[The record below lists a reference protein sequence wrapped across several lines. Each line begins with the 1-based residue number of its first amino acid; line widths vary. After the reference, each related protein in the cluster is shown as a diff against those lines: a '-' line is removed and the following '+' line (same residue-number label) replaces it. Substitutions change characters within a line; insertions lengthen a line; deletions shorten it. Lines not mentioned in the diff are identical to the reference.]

1 MAFEVYENQHP
12 RPRPPRPPWMRGLT
26 ILFWVV
32 LGLLVLLGMAIDL
45 IAEYIWMGTL
55 GFADVFSTIFLT
67 KLLLGLLGFL
77 LFSIFLFF
85 ALYGVRRVYLKMF
98 EVQGL
103 PPVVTRGRWFFWAN
117 LASSAV
123 FGLVGSGFARGIGW
137 ERFLTFFNQTP
148 FGITD
153 PLFGKDISFYIFT
166 LPFLNFL
173 IGMLLGLFFVLLLL
187 QAGAF
192 SVFQLYL
199 RDRSAKL
206 QLSISVVGLGVLLA
220 LRHLL
225 SPYETLLTRNV
236 NVLQESVVYGASF
249 TDRVINIPMGYVMAG
264 VSLLAAILVLLALY
278 RRRMRLLVAA
288 PILYF
293 GVLLAGQGAAI
304 AVQSFIVTPN
314 EFAREQPFLQHNL
327 DMTRE
332 AHGIND
338 VKEQEHPGNL
348 TLSPEMLE
356 RNRLTIE
363 NVRINDPRPMLDV
376 YNQLQTFRT
385 YYEFLDVDV
394 DRYWLDGK
402 YQQVFLAAREL
413 NTQYLPEQSKT
424 WTNQTLRY
432 THGYGIAMS
441 HVNQV
446 TSEGQPEYMIKD
458 LPPQGTLEV
467 TRPQIYFGEQ
477 NYQNVIVGSKI
488 DEFDYPA
495 GETNVSHRFEA
506 DTGIPMTRLNRL
518 IFAWEE
524 MSPRIFISGQIDADS
539 QLLRKRNIMDRLRS
553 IAPFLRYDNDP
564 YIVVRDDGTLVWIVD
579 AYTTSGRYPY
589 SEPVARGINYIKNPV
604 KAVVDAYT
612 GEVHFYLIDPEEPL
626 VKVYRTIFP
635 NLFETE
641 IPEDINRHFRYPET
655 LFTYQAR
662 IYQTYHMTN
671 LEVFYNRE
679 DFWQFATENYYESD
693 TPMEPYYITMK
704 LPEEEQEEFILMLP
718 FTPNNRQNMI
728 AWMAARNDG
737 ENYGELLV
745 YRFPKQKTIYGPQQ
759 IENRI
764 NQNAQISQQ
773 LNLWSQGGSRV
784 IRGNLLVIPIEDT
797 LLYLEPLYIESAN
810 ETSLPEVKQI
820 ILAYGDH
827 IVMESTFEQ
836 AMERLLELAGAGQPP
851 SDTAQ
856 PQEPGSPLV
865 RTADELLRE
874 FADLFN
880 RYQEAMAAGRWAEA
894 GQIMESIQARIQQWQ
909 QQQGMEAPQPSGS
922 ALPMRG
928 LSPRPQGLTDDQGA
942 AQDPGPANSPAGEG
956 GIVPAEQGESAAGGT

>member
-1 MAFEVYENQHP
+1 MKA
-12 RPRPPRPPWMRGLT
+12 LS
-26 ILFWVV
+26 
-32 LGLLVLLGMAIDL
+32 GLLWALVALVVLLGLGIHL

-55 GFADVFSTIFLT
+55 GFADVFRTIFLT
-67 KLLLGLLGFL
+67 KLSLGVLGFL
-77 LFSIFLFF
+77 LYAVPLFL
-85 ALYGVRRVYLKMF
+85 ALYGVRRVYLRMF
-98 EVQGL
+98 EASGL
-103 PPVVTRGRWFFWAN
+103 PQVLLQGRWFLWIN
-117 LASSAV
+117 LGVSAF
-123 FGLVGSGFARGIGW
+123 FGLVGSSFAQGIGW
-137 ERFLTFFNQTP
+137 ERFLTFFNQEP
-148 FGITD
+148 FGVTD
-153 PLFGKDISFYIFT
+153 PLLGRDIAFYVFT
-166 LPFLNFL
+166 LPFVNFL
-173 IGMLLGLFFVLLLL
+173 IGMLLGLFVILLVL
-187 QAGAF
+187 QALAY

-199 RDRSAKL
+199 RDRSAQWQMGL
-206 QLSISVVGLGVLLA
+206 SVVVLGALLA

-225 SPYETLLTRNV
+225 SPYETLLTNNV
-236 NVLQESVVYGASF
+236 SVLQESVVFGASF
-249 TDRVINIPMGYVMAG
+249 TDRVINIPMGYIMAG
-264 VSLLAAILVLLALY
+264 VSLLAAVLVLVGLF
-278 RRRMRLLVAA
+278 RQRMRLVLAA
-288 PILYF
+288 PVLYF

-314 EFAREQPFLQHNL
+314 EFVREQPYLQHNL

-332 AHGIND
+332 AHGINE
-338 VKEQEHPGNL
+338 VKELEHPGNL
-348 TLSPEMLE
+348 TLTPDMLK
-356 RNRLTIE
+356 RNALTIE

-385 YYEFLDVDV
+385 YYEFRDIDV

-413 NTQYLPEQSKT
+413 DISNLPEQSKT
-424 WTNQTLRY
+424 WTNMTLRY

-446 TSEGQPEYMIKD
+446 TSEGQPEYMVKD
-458 LPPQGTLEV
+458 LPPQGVVEI

-477 NYQNVIVGSKI
+477 NYQNVVVNTKL

-495 GETNVSHRFEA
+495 GETNVSHRYEA
-506 DTGIPMTRLNRL
+506 KTGIPMTRLNRF

-524 MSPRIFISGQIDADS
+524 MSPRIFISGQIDENS
-539 QLLRKRNIMDRLRS
+539 QLLRKRNIMERLHS
-553 IAPFLRYDNDP
+553 IAPFLYFDDDP

-579 AYTTSGRYPY
+579 AYTTTGRYPY

-612 GEVHFYLIDPEEPL
+612 GEVHFYLVEPDEPIIQ
-626 VKVYRTIFP
+626 VYRKIFP
-635 NLFETE
+635 NMFEE
-641 IPEDINRHFRYPET
+641 DVPEDIRQHFRYPET
-655 LFTYQAR
+655 LFKFQAR

-679 DFWQFATENYYESD
+679 DYWQFATENYYESD

-704 LPEEEQEEFILMLP
+704 LPDEEREEFILMLP

-737 ENYGELLV
+737 EHYGELLV

-797 LLYLEPLYIESAN
+797 ILYLEPLYIESSN
-810 ETSLPEVKQI
+810 QTSLPEVKQI

-827 IVMESTFEQ
+827 IVMESTFEK
-836 AMERLLELAGAGQPP
+836 AMERLLER
-851 SDTAQ
+851 TAQ
-856 PQEPGSPLV
+856 GRPTDDERPDQEELPLV
-865 RTADELLRE
+865 KTAEQLLDE

-880 RYQEAMAAGRWAEA
+880 RYQEAVSAGRWSEA
-894 GQIMESIQARIQQWQ
+894 GGIMETIQERVQQWQ
-909 QQQGMEAPQPSGS
+909 QQQQSGGES
-922 ALPMRG
+922 
-928 LSPRPQGLTDDQGA
+928 DGA
-942 AQDPGPANSPAGEG
+942 ADVGSEAGADADPDAVASSPD
-956 GIVPAEQGESAAGGT
+956 EQV

>member
-1 MAFEVYENQHP
+1 LRFEVFENQNP
-12 RPRPPRPPWMRGLT
+12 RPRPPRPPWLRAAT

-32 LGLLVLLGMAIDL
+32 IGLLVLLGLAIHL
-45 IAEYIWMGTL
+45 IAEYIWMGSL

-67 KLLLGLLGFL
+67 KLLLGVLGFL
-77 LFSIFLFF
+77 LFAIPLFF
-85 ALYGVRRVYLKMF
+85 ALYGIRRVYLNMF
-98 EVQGL
+98 ETQGL
-103 PPVVTRGRWFFWAN
+103 PSVLTGGKWFFWVN
-117 LASSAV
+117 LAVSGG
-123 FGLVGSGFARGIGW
+123 FGLIGSGFARGIGW
-137 ERFLTFFNQTP
+137 ERFLTFFNQVP
-148 FGITD
+148 FGIQD

-173 IGMLLGLFFVLLLL
+173 IGMLLGLFVVLSLI
-187 QAGAF
+187 QAAAF

-199 RDRSAKL
+199 RERSAQI
-206 QLSISVVGLGVLLA
+206 QLSISVIMLGVLLA
-220 LRHLL
+220 LHHLL
-225 SPYETLLTRNV
+225 APYETLLSNNV
-236 NVLQESVVYGASF
+236 NVLQQSVVYGASF

-264 VSLLAAILVLLALY
+264 VSLLAAVLVLAALY
-278 RRRMRLLVAA
+278 KRRIRLLFAA

-293 GVLLAGQGAAI
+293 GVLLAGQAASV

-314 EFAREQPFLQHNL
+314 EFAREKPFLQHNL
-327 DMTRE
+327 NMTRV
-332 AHGIND
+332 AHGID
-338 VKEQEHPGNL
+338 QVKEAEHPGNL
-348 TLSPEMLE
+348 SLSAEMLQ

-363 NVRINDPRPMLDV
+363 NVRINDPRPLLDV

-413 NTQYLPEQSKT
+413 NIKNLPDQSKT

-446 TSEGQPEYMIKD
+446 TSQGQPEYMVKD
-458 LPPQGTLEV
+458 LPPQGTVEV
-467 TRPQIYFGEQ
+467 KRPQIYFGEQ
-477 NYQNVIVGSKI
+477 DYQNVVVNTKV

-506 DTGIPMTRLNRL
+506 NTGIPMTRLNRL

-524 MSPRIFISGQIDADS
+524 MSPRIFISGQIDANS
-539 QLLRKRNIMDRLRS
+539 QLLRKRNIMDRLQS
-553 IAPFLRYDNDP
+553 IAPFLHYDKDP
-564 YIVVRDDGTLVWIVD
+564 YLVVRDDGTLVWIVD

-604 KAVVDAYT
+604 KAVIDAYT
-612 GEVHFYLIDPEEPL
+612 GEVHFYLIDPDEPL
-626 VKVYRTIFP
+626 VKVYRAIFP

-641 IPEDINRHFRYPET
+641 IPEDIRRHFRYPET
-655 LFTYQAR
+655 LFTYQAK

-704 LPEEEQEEFILMLP
+704 LPDEEKEEFVLMLP
-718 FTPNNRQNMI
+718 FTPNKRQNMI

-737 ENYGELLV
+737 EHYGELLV

-784 IRGNLLVIPIEDT
+784 IRGNMLVIPIEDT
-797 LLYLEPLYIESAN
+797 LLYLEPLYIESSN

-820 ILAYGDH
+820 ILSYGDY

-836 AMERLLELAGAGQPP
+836 AMERLLELVNAGKPPAETGPGQ
-851 SDTAQ
+851 A
-856 PQEPGSPLV
+856 PGAPLV
-865 RTADELLRE
+865 RTADELLQE
-874 FADLFN
+874 FADLFK
-880 RYQEAMAAGRWAEA
+880 RYQEAMAAGKWSEA
-894 GQIMESIQARIQQWQ
+894 GRIMESIQARIQQWQ
-909 QQQGMEAPQPSGS
+909 QQKAGQENKPAPGS
-922 ALPMRG
+922 APAAG
-928 LSPRPQGLTDDQGA
+928 GEGGQGA
-942 AQDPGPANSPAGEG
+942 TPAPGPASSPAGEG
-956 GIVPAEQGESAAGGT
+956 GLSPAEQGEAASGGQ